1 MKITSMLR
9 DIVESLFRKP
19 DTEPYPAQR
28 QPAPE
33 HLRGKLHWNPE
44 NCTGCCLCVK
54 DCPCKAIE
62 LITIDKANKR
72 FVMRYD
78 MGRCTYCAQ
87 CVQNCRFDCLGMS
100 DEEWELAAT
109 EKAPFTVYYGRE
121 EDVQSL
127 MDCLT
132 PTDDSTD

>member
-1 MKITSMLR
+1 MFS
-9 DIVESLFRKP
+9 DILCSLFHKP
-19 DTEPYPAQR
+19 ITESYPAQP
-28 QPAPE
+28 QTTPE
-33 HLRGKLHWNPE
+33 RLRGKLHWNPE

-54 DCPCKAIE
+54 DCPSDAIE

-87 CVQNCRFDCLGMS
+87 CVQNCRFGCLEMS
-100 DEEWELAAT
+100 DEDWELAAT
-109 EKAPFTVYYGRE
+109 ETTPFTVYYGRE

-127 MDCLT
+127 LDRGAET
-132 PTDDSTD
+132 DDPTDE